1 MKKGIVLKLFML
13 TTALCTLILVTIFI
27 GQTIFFKQYYANRK
41 VNDIKTNIQSF
52 EKAYIKAGDDA
63 KVIQE
68 LEQNFYQENATWI
81 TTLDSVGNIKY
92 ANDFSIEIQ
101 LDPNENKIFSE
112 RSIHI
117 PLYSFIN
124 LEDIQRMKYSLEQGS
139 HIIIDGV
146 QKGDIVVPAMLTIKE
161 KNVGLENKQ
170 LSERLYGPK
179 AVSSKESSQL
189 YLAGS
194 IQNVQL
200 PEGTVGTNFIY
211 GNRVLIDRIKQ
222 FQVDLLLNQKS
233 NDVTSTEIMDY
244 EENDIK
250 YKVLIKPTKDAGGKT
265 NYIFAMTSLQ
275 PVDEAVQM
283 IKDYYVYLII
293 FVLILIVLIS
303 FYYSKKIAKPLLQI
317 NDTTKKIAGLDFS
330 ETIPITTKDEIGD
343 LSQNIN
349 TLSKALHS
357 YIHQLQQDIEKEKQ
371 LENTRKEFIAGVS
384 HELKTPL
391 SIMKSCISIL
401 EDGVASNKKE
411 YYFKAMSKEV
421 DKMDMLIID
430 MLELAKFESG
440 TYKMEM
446 DVFHI
451 DEMIDYICE
460 QLTSDITAKQLH
472 VHKQLSKIEVVANQH
487 RIEQVITN
495 FITNAIRYTPEQ
507 ENIIISTIEENE
519 RVKVCVENKGAHIAP
534 EHLEKIWDRFYR
546 KEKQLENTRKEFI
559 AGVSHELK
567 TPLSIM
573 KSCISILEDGV
584 ASNKKEYYFKAMSKE
599 VDKMDMLIIDMLEL
613 AKFESGTYKMEMDV
627 FHIDEMI
634 DYICEQLTSDITAKQ
649 LHVHKQLSKIEVVAN
664 QHRIEQVITNFITNA
679 IRYTPE
685 QENIIISTIEE
696 NERVK
701 VCVENKGAH
710 IAPEHLE
717 KIWDRFY
724 RGDTSRQRSKG
735 GTGLGLAISKN
746 ILELHDAEYGV
757 SNTEDGVLFYFYLNK
772 NV

>member
-1 MKKGIVLKLFML
+1 MKKGIVLKLFLL

-27 GQTIFFKQYYANRK
+27 GQTIFFKQYYSNRK

-52 EKAYIKAGDDA
+52 EKAYIKAGDDV
-63 KVIQE
+63 KRIQE
-68 LEQNFYQENATWI
+68 LEQNFYQDNATWI
-81 TTLDSVGNIKY
+81 TTLNSVGNIKY
-92 ANDFSIEIQ
+92 ASDFSLEIQ
-101 LDPNENKIFSE
+101 LDPNGNNTFSE
-112 RSIHI
+112 RLIQI
-117 PLYSFIN
+117 PLYSFVN
-124 LEDIQRMKYSLEQGS
+124 LEDIQRIKDSLEQGN

-146 QKGDIVVPAMLTIKE
+146 QEGDAVVPAMLTIKE
-161 KNVGLENKQ
+161 KNIGLENKQ
-170 LSERLYGPK
+170 LSEKLYGPK
-179 AVSSKESSQL
+179 VASSKGNSQL

-194 IQNVQL
+194 IKNVQL
-200 PEGTVGTNFIY
+200 PEGTVGTNSIY

-222 FQVDLLLNQKS
+222 FQVDLILNQKP
-233 NDVTSTEIMDY
+233 NNITSTEIVDY

-250 YKVLIKPTKDAGGKT
+250 YKLLIKPTIDADGKV

-303 FYYSKKIAKPLLQI
+303 FYYSNKIAKPLLQI

-330 ETIPITTKDEIGD
+330 ETIPITTKDEIGA

-357 YIHQLQQDIEKEKQ
+357 YINQLQQDIEKEKQ

-401 EDGVASNKKE
+401 EDGVASNKKD

-472 VHKQLSKIEVVANQH
+472 VHKQLSKIEVVANPH
-487 RIEQVITN
+487 RIEQVVTN
-495 FITNAIRYTPEQ
+495 FITNAIRYTPE
-507 ENIIISTIEENE
+507 
-519 RVKVCVENKGAHIAP
+519 H
-534 EHLEKIWDRFYR
+534 
-546 KEKQLENTRKEFI
+546 
-559 AGVSHELK
+559 
-567 TPLSIM
+567 
-573 KSCISILEDGV
+573 
-584 ASNKKEYYFKAMSKE
+584 
-599 VDKMDMLIIDMLEL
+599 
-613 AKFESGTYKMEMDV
+613 
-627 FHIDEMI
+627 
-634 DYICEQLTSDITAKQ
+634 
-649 LHVHKQLSKIEVVAN
+649 
-664 QHRIEQVITNFITNA
+664 
-679 IRYTPE
+679 
-685 QENIIISTIEE
+685 ENIIISTIEE

-757 SNTEDGVLFYFYLNK
+757 LNTEDGVLFFFYLNK

>member
-1 MKKGIVLKLFML
+1 MKKGIVLKLFIL

-27 GQTIFFKQYYANRK
+27 GQTLFFKQYYANRK

-52 EKAYIKAGDDA
+52 EKAYVKAGDDA
-63 KVIQE
+63 KAIQE

-81 TTLDSVGNIKY
+81 TTLDSAGNIKY
-92 ANDFSIEIQ
+92 ANDFSLDIQ
-101 LDPNENKIFSE
+101 LDLSRNKLFSNKVI
-112 RSIHI
+112 SI
-117 PLYSFIN
+117 PLYSLVN
-124 LEDIQRMKYSLEQGS
+124 LEDIERLQVDLEKGN

-146 QKGDIVVPAMLTIKE
+146 LEGDAVIPAMLTIKE
-161 KNVGLENKQ
+161 QNVGLENKQ

-179 AVSSKESSQL
+179 AASSKESSRL
-189 YLAGS
+189 YLAGN

-222 FQVDLLLNQKS
+222 FQVDLLLDQKF

-250 YKVLIKPTKDAGGKT
+250 YKLLIKPTKDVEGKT

-303 FYYSKKIAKPLLQI
+303 FYYSKKIAQPLLQI

-401 EDGVASNKKE
+401 EDGVASNKKD

-446 DVFHI
+446 DVFRI

-460 QLTSDITAKQLH
+460 QLASDITAKQLH
-472 VHKQLSKIEVVANQH
+472 VHKQLSKIEVVANPH
-487 RIEQVITN
+487 RIEQVVTN
-495 FITNAIRYTPEQ
+495 FITNAIRYTPEH

-519 RVKVCVENKGAHIAP
+519 RVKVCI
-534 EHLEKIWDRFYR
+534 
-546 KEKQLENTRKEFI
+546 
-559 AGVSHELK
+559 
-567 TPLSIM
+567 
-573 KSCISILEDGV
+573 
-584 ASNKKEYYFKAMSKE
+584 
-599 VDKMDMLIIDMLEL
+599 
-613 AKFESGTYKMEMDV
+613 
-627 FHIDEMI
+627 
-634 DYICEQLTSDITAKQ
+634 
-649 LHVHKQLSKIEVVAN
+649 
-664 QHRIEQVITNFITNA
+664 
-679 IRYTPE
+679 
-685 QENIIISTIEE
+685 
-696 NERVK
+696 
-701 VCVENKGAH
+701 ENKGAH

-746 ILELHDAEYGV
+746 ILELHGVEYGV
-757 SNTEDGVLFYFYLNK
+757 SNTEDGVLFFFYLNK

>member
-211 GNRVLIDRIKQ
+211 GNRVLIDRIKK
-222 FQVDLLLNQKS
+222 FQVDLLLNQKF

-546 KEKQLENTRKEFI
+546 
-559 AGVSHELK
+559 
-567 TPLSIM
+567 
-573 KSCISILEDGV
+573 
-584 ASNKKEYYFKAMSKE
+584 
-599 VDKMDMLIIDMLEL
+599 
-613 AKFESGTYKMEMDV
+613 
-627 FHIDEMI
+627 
-634 DYICEQLTSDITAKQ
+634 
-649 LHVHKQLSKIEVVAN
+649 
-664 QHRIEQVITNFITNA
+664 
-679 IRYTPE
+679 
-685 QENIIISTIEE
+685 
-696 NERVK
+696 
-701 VCVENKGAH
+701 
-710 IAPEHLE
+710 
-717 KIWDRFY
+717 
-724 RGDTSRQRSKG
+724 GDTSRQRSKG
-735 GTGLGLAISKN
+735 GIGLGLAISKN

>member
-1 MKKGIVLKLFML
+1 MKKGIVLKLFIL
-13 TTALCTLILVTIFI
+13 TTALCTLILVTIFM

-41 VNDIKTNIQSF
+41 VNDIKTNIESF
-52 EKAYIKAGDDA
+52 EKAYVKAGDDA
-63 KVIQE
+63 KAIQE
-68 LEQNFYQENATWI
+68 LEQNFYQKNATWI
-81 TTLDSVGNIKY
+81 TTLDRAGNIKY
-92 ANDFSIEIQ
+92 ANDFSLEIQ
-101 LDPNENKIFSE
+101 LDPNENKRFSE

-124 LEDIQRMKYSLEQGS
+124 LEDIERMKYSLEPGS

-146 QKGDIVVPAMLTIKE
+146 QMGDIVVPAMLTIKE
-161 KNVGLENKQ
+161 RNVGLENKQ

-233 NDVTSTEIMDY
+233 NDATSTEIMDY
-244 EENDIK
+244 EENNIK
-250 YKVLIKPTKDAGGKT
+250 YKLLIKSTKAAEGET

-317 NDTTKKIAGLDFS
+317 NNTTKKIAGLDFS

-446 DVFHI
+446 DVFYI

-519 RVKVCVENKGAHIAP
+519 RVKVCVENKGAHI
-534 EHLEKIWDRFYR
+534 
-546 KEKQLENTRKEFI
+546 
-559 AGVSHELK
+559 EL
-567 TPLSIM
+567 
-573 KSCISILEDGV
+573 
-584 ASNKKEYYFKAMSKE
+584 
-599 VDKMDMLIIDMLEL
+599 
-613 AKFESGTYKMEMDV
+613 
-627 FHIDEMI
+627 
-634 DYICEQLTSDITAKQ
+634 
-649 LHVHKQLSKIEVVAN
+649 
-664 QHRIEQVITNFITNA
+664 
-679 IRYTPE
+679 
-685 QENIIISTIEE
+685 
-696 NERVK
+696 
-701 VCVENKGAH
+701 
-710 IAPEHLE
+710 EHLE

-757 SNTEDGVLFYFYLNK
+757 VNTEDGVLFYFYLNK

>member
-1 MKKGIVLKLFML
+1 MKKGIVLKLFIL

-27 GQTIFFKQYYANRK
+27 GQTIFFKQYYSNRK

-63 KVIQE
+63 KRIQE
-68 LEQNFYQENATWI
+68 LEQNFYQDNATWI
-81 TTLDSVGNIKY
+81 TTLDRVGNIKY
-92 ANDFSIEIQ
+92 ASDFSLEIQ

-112 RSIHI
+112 RLIQI

-124 LEDIQRMKYSLEQGS
+124 LEDIQRIKDSLEQGS

-146 QKGDIVVPAMLTIKE
+146 QEGDAVVPAMLTIKE
-161 KNVGLENKQ
+161 KNIGLENKQ
-170 LSERLYGPK
+170 LSEKLYGPK
-179 AVSSKESSQL
+179 IASSKENSQL

-194 IQNVQL
+194 IKNVQL
-200 PEGTVGTNFIY
+200 PEGTVGTNSIY

-222 FQVDLLLNQKS
+222 FQVDLILNQKP
-233 NDVTSTEIMDY
+233 NNITSTEIVDY

-250 YKVLIKPTKDAGGKT
+250 YKLLIKPTIDADGKV

-303 FYYSKKIAKPLLQI
+303 FYYSNKIAKPLLQI

-357 YIHQLQQDIEKEKQ
+357 YINQLQQDIEKEKQ

-401 EDGVASNKKE
+401 EDGVASNKKD

-472 VHKQLSKIEVVANQH
+472 VHKQLSKIEVVANPH
-487 RIEQVITN
+487 RIEQVVTN

-519 RVKVCVENKGAHIAP
+519 RVKVCVENKGAHI
-534 EHLEKIWDRFYR
+534 
-546 KEKQLENTRKEFI
+546 
-559 AGVSHELK
+559 EL
-567 TPLSIM
+567 
-573 KSCISILEDGV
+573 
-584 ASNKKEYYFKAMSKE
+584 
-599 VDKMDMLIIDMLEL
+599 
-613 AKFESGTYKMEMDV
+613 
-627 FHIDEMI
+627 
-634 DYICEQLTSDITAKQ
+634 
-649 LHVHKQLSKIEVVAN
+649 
-664 QHRIEQVITNFITNA
+664 
-679 IRYTPE
+679 
-685 QENIIISTIEE
+685 
-696 NERVK
+696 
-701 VCVENKGAH
+701 
-710 IAPEHLE
+710 EHLE

-757 SNTEDGVLFYFYLNK
+757 SNTEDGVLFFFYLNK